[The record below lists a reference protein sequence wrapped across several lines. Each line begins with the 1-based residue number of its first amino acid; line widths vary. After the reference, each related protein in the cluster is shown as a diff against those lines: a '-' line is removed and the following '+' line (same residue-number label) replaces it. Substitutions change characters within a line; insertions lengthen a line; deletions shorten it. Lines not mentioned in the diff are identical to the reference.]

1 MSAPRII
8 VVGAGV
14 TGLSLAVTLQEEARR
29 RDERLD
35 LVVLERNPRAGG
47 HCRTVV
53 DGGFVVEAGPNGF
66 LNREPE
72 TLALVDLLGLRPRLV
87 EANRASARRF
97 IVRDGRL
104 CQVPDSPAALVT
116 TPALSWK
123 GKARLLAEP
132 FAGGPPGTDE
142 TVYDFA
148 ARRIGAEAAEFLV
161 DTAVSGIS
169 AGDSRRLSVRSQFPM
184 MVEMERDHGS
194 LFRALFARRRSGTG
208 PSRLLSFDTGMAVLP
223 AAMSARLGDS
233 LATGVT
239 IGAIQRGP
247 GGWLVR
253 LDDGRSVEADHVVF
267 ATPARSTANLVRAID
282 PGLAEALS
290 EVPSAGL
297 AVVALGYR
305 RPDVLH
311 PLDGYGYLV
320 AKSENLT
327 TLGVVWESSLFP
339 GRAPQ
344 DHVLLRVM
352 LGGARTPAAVDGTD
366 DECLALARR
375 ELRTVLDITAEP
387 RQARVFRWPTAIAQY
402 TVGHDQR
409 VQRARRLA
417 AAHAGLHLCGTS
429 YDGVSFNHAVKAGRT
444 TARSLA
450 AALWTSEGTPA
461 ARQPEAV
468 VA

>member
-1 MSAPRII
+1 MTAPRVI

-14 TGLSLAVTLQEEARR
+14 TGLSVAVTLQEEARR
-29 RDERLD
+29 RGERLD
-35 LVVLERNPRAGG
+35 LVVLEREAQAGG
-47 HCRTVV
+47 HARTRS

-66 LNREPE
+66 LSREPE
-72 TLALVDLLGLRPRLV
+72 TLALVDQLQLRPRLV

-104 CQVPDSPAALVT
+104 CQVPDSPGGLVKT
-116 TPALSWK
+116 AALSWK

-148 ARRIGAEAAEFLV
+148 ARRIGAEAAEILV

-169 AGDSRRLSVRSQFPM
+169 AGDSRRLSVRSQFPV

-194 LFRALFARRRSGTG
+194 LFRAMFSRRRSSNG

-223 AAMSARLGDS
+223 AAMSARLADS
-233 LATGVT
+233 IATGVT
-239 IGAIQRGP
+239 ISAVQRGP

-253 LDDGRSVEADHVVF
+253 LDDGRSVEGDHVVF
-267 ATPARSTANLVRAID
+267 ATPARATANLVRALD
-282 PGLAEALS
+282 PAFADSLS
-290 EVPSAGL
+290 EVPYAGL

-305 RPDVLH
+305 VQDVPH

-320 AKSENLT
+320 TKRENLT

-344 DHVLLRVM
+344 GHVLLRAM
-352 LGGARTPAAVDGTD
+352 LGGARTPAAVDCRD
-366 DECLALARR
+366 DECLGVARR
-375 ELRTVLDITAEP
+375 ELTQVLGIKAEP
-387 RQARVFRWPTAIAQY
+387 VRSWVFRWPQAIAQY

-409 VQRARRLA
+409 LQRARQLA
-417 AAHAGLHLCGTS
+417 AAHPGLHLCGTS
-429 YDGVSFNHAVKAGRT
+429 YDGVSFNHAIKAGRT
-444 TARSLA
+444 AARSLA
-450 AALWTSEGTPA
+450 ATLWTSEGTQA
-461 ARQPEAV
+461 ARHPEAV